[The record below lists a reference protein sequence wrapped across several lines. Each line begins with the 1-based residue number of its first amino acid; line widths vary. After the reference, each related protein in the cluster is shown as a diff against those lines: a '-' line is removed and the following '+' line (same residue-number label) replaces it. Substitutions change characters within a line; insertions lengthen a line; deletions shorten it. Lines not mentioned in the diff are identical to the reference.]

1 MPPGVWDD
9 APEAAAHLMRLPGVV
24 VLVDGY
30 NVARTAWPSLTPE
43 EERLRLIAA
52 LEELH
57 ARTAAEVT
65 VVFDGVQ
72 EGAPTFG
79 QASRTVRVRFT
90 ADGVPADDV
99 VRDLVDRFPVQRPVV
114 VVSSDREVADGARAR
129 GANAVSSRQFLTALG
144 R

>member
-1 MPPGVWDD
+1 
-9 APEAAAHLMRLPGVV
+9 V

-30 NVARTAWPSLTPE
+30 NVARTAWPALTPE
-43 EERLRLIAA
+43 EERIRLIAA

-57 ARTAAEVT
+57 ARTGADIT

-72 EGAPTFG
+72 AGGPIAG

-90 ADGVPADDV
+90 AEGVSADDV
-99 VRDLVDRFPVQRPVV
+99 VRNLVGEFPPHRPVV
-114 VVSSDREVADGARAR
+114 VVSSDREVAEGAGAR
-129 GANAVSSRQFLTALG
+129 GANAVSSRQFLSALG